1 MHLTSSTLHIFPD
14 EIEELL
20 RPLDGIGFFD
30 DAMLV
35 GSWVMPLCRELVG
48 MPYAL
53 RTLDIDFTV
62 KIVRGATSLR
72 ADVESVLMEL
82 DYLPSIA

>member
-1 MHLTSSTLHIFPD
+1 
-14 EIEELL
+14 
-20 RPLDGIGFFD
+20 
-30 DAMLV
+30 
-35 GSWVMPLCRELVG
+35 